1 MAHQAEVHAE
11 PPQVSASN
19 QVSMHHSSE
28 SSDADGF
35 PYEMAKQLALGRS
48 NSESSDKHPNKDEEI
63 DNVASK
69 KQEIIPQP
77 KQPDSV
83 LDVDQS

>member
-1 MAHQAEVHAE
+1 MAHQAEVNTE

-35 PYEMAKQLALGRS
+35 PYEMAKQLALGSS
-48 NSESSDKHPNKDEEI
+48 NSESSDK
-63 DNVASK
+63 
-69 KQEIIPQP
+69 
-77 KQPDSV
+77 
-83 LDVDQS
+83 